1 MTVETEHDYKRAY
14 EILQQAVKDADRILR
29 QANLRVYLQMEREAG
44 RLNPE
49 AEEDEEDPT

>member
-1 MTVETEHDYKRAY
+1 MTVETDHDYKRAY
-14 EILQQAVKDADRILR
+14 EILQQAMKDADRILR

-49 AEEDEEDPT
+49 AEEDEGDPA

>member
-29 QANLRVYLQMEREAG
+29 QANLRVFLQMEQEAG

-49 AEEDEEDPT
+49 AEEGEGDPT

>member
-1 MTVETEHDYKRAY
+1 METEHDYKRAY

-29 QANLRVYLQMEREAG
+29 QANLRVFLQMEQETG

-49 AEEDEEDPT
+49 VEEDEEDPT

>member
-1 MTVETEHDYKRAY
+1 MVVETEHDYKRAY

-29 QANLRVYLQMEREAG
+29 QANLRVFLQMEREAG

>member
-1 MTVETEHDYKRAY
+1 METEHDYKRAY

-29 QANLRVYLQMEREAG
+29 QANLRVFLQMEREAG

-49 AEEDEEDPT
+49 AEEDEGDPT

>member
-1 MTVETEHDYKRAY
+1 VETEHDYKRAY

-29 QANLRVYLQMEREAG
+29 QANLRVFLQMEREAG

>member
-29 QANLRVYLQMEREAG
+29 QANLRVFLQMEREAG